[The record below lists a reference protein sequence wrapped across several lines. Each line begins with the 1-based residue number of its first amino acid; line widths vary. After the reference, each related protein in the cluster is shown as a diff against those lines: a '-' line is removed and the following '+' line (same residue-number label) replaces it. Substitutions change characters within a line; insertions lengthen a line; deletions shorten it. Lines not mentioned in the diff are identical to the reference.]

1 MDLWNQIGFKYVNN
15 FKEMEEKNEELK
27 ETGLLDYISSR
38 LVSRKLLIAIVATIL
53 VITGKITGDNWEKVI
68 MVYLVSQG
76 AVDLLVSSYF
86 GAGNQQSNS
95 SPSIKIEENL
105 EGKGPDDVGG
115 EYQKPEGEI
124 TEEKG
129 EKPIDL
135 G

>member
-1 MDLWNQIGFKYVNN
+1 MEKI
-15 FKEMEEKNEELK
+15 KEESIKDEELK
-27 ETGLLDYISSR
+27 ETGILDYLSSK

-95 SPSIKIEENL
+95 SPSVKIEENL
-105 EGKGPDDVGG
+105 EGVGPDDVGG
-115 EYQKPEGEI
+115 EYQIPEGEI

-129 EKPIDL
+129 KPPIDL